1 MTMNKKLTAIVIAA
15 LTLTASASDDRKDS
29 KKELTPAAKVLKKIK
44 AADKHEAKV
53 KGKRKLPPHMAKFD
67 KNKDGKLCDVE
78 KATAKAAWVKRFDK
92 DGNGKVEGKELAA
105 AKKAMAERRKNAQK
119 QKGKGKLPKGAKG
132 KKKPESKK
140 K

>member
-1 MTMNKKLTAIVIAA
+1 MKNKLITLIVAS
-15 LTLTASASDDRKDS
+15 LTLG
-29 KKELTPAAKVLKKIK
+29 VC
-44 AADKHEAKV
+44 AADHHSKDGKHKAKPA
-53 KGKRKLPPHMAKFD
+53 KADGKRKLPPHMAKFD
-67 KNKDGKLCDVE
+67 KNKDGKLCDAE

-119 QKGKGKLPKGAKG
+119 QRGKGKLPKGAKG
-132 KKKPESKK
+132 KVRPEKK

>member
-1 MTMNKKLTAIVIAA
+1 MKNKLITLIVAS
-15 LTLTASASDDRKDS
+15 LTLG
-29 KKELTPAAKVLKKIK
+29 VC
-44 AADKHEAKV
+44 AADHHSKDGKHKAKPA
-53 KGKRKLPPHMAKFD
+53 KADGKRKLPPHMAKFD
-67 KNKDGKLCDVE
+67 KNKDGKLCDAE

-119 QKGKGKLPKGAKG
+119 QKGKGELPKGAKG

>member
-1 MTMNKKLTAIVIAA
+1 MTMKSKLTAIVISA
-15 LTLTASASDDRKDS
+15 LTLTATASDHHDE
-29 KKELTPAAKVLKKIK
+29 KKGPKAKPAKV
-44 AADKHEAKV
+44 E
-53 KGKRKLPPHMAKFD
+53 GKRKLPPHMAKFD
-67 KNKDGKLCDVE
+67 KNKDGKLCDAE

-119 QKGKGKLPKGAKG
+119 NKGKGKRKPAPKKGG
-132 KKKPESKK
+132 KKPAPKK